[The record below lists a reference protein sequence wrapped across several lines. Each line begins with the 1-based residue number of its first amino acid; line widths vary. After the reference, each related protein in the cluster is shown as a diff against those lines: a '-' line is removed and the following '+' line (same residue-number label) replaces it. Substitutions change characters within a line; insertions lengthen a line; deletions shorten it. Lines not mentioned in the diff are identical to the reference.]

1 MSPELS
7 LPSYPL
13 YALLMPSYV
22 AALRQTPARRPAPPV
37 LRVIATDP
45 RPDPRPSA
53 VVGHHRRIA

>member
-22 AALRQTPARRPAPPV
+22 AALRQTPAERPAPPV
-37 LRVIATDP
+37 LRVITPDSRLDP
-45 RPDPRPSA
+45 RPA
-53 VVGHHRRIA
+53 AAAGLHRRIA